1 MKISRS
7 TTINAPLEKLW
18 AVFVDDFVPVHLW
31 MASIKNSTP
40 MTKGTQVAGSPA
52 IGRVAEIGAGSPGG
66 LMVEQIT
73 KVDAK
78 AKVIEFDTELQNIK
92 GFNPIIGWP
101 NRVTLEAQ
109 GNATKITWE
118 IRPRLKTI
126 GLPLYFPV
134 KKSLGAGFVRS
145 LEEIKAYVETDQPH
159 PRKAKAFE
167 AEAMTGG
174 LAKAAV

>member
-31 MASIKNSTP
+31 MASIKNSSP
-40 MTKGTQVAGSPA
+40 MTKGTQVAGAPA

-126 GLPLYFPV
+126 G
-134 KKSLGAGFVRS
+134 AGFVRS